1 MAAKAKKTSAVKA
14 KAKKPLATKRAT
26 KAAPARKSRGR
37 KSAARPVAPVVHWEI
52 QARDPKKLHAFYGKL
67 FGWTIEAN
75 NPMNY
80 GMVASRGAGGINGGI
95 GGAAPDGPTRVLVY
109 ATVPN
114 IDRFLAKA
122 EALGA
127 RTIMPRTDIGILVM
141 GVFADLEGNHF
152 GVIEG

>member
-1 MAAKAKKTSAVKA
+1 
-14 KAKKPLATKRAT
+14 
-26 KAAPARKSRGR
+26 
-37 KSAARPVAPVVHWEI
+37 
-52 QARDPKKLHAFYGKL
+52 
-67 FGWTIEAN
+67 
-75 NPMNY
+75 MNY

>member
-1 MAAKAKKTSAVKA
+1 MAAK
-14 KAKKPLATKRAT
+14 KRAT
-26 KAAPARKSRGR
+26 KAAAKKSPAKKPPAKRAPANRSGAKKPS
-37 KSAARPVAPVVHWEI
+37 SARPVAPVIHWEI

-80 GMVASRGAGGINGGI
+80 GMVASRGSDGGINGGI

-109 ATVPN
+109 ATVLN

-127 RTIMPRTDIGILVM
+127 RTIMPRTDIGIIVM